1 MEQQTKTGDVVKVGI
16 ERVAFGGEGVGR
28 VGGMVVF
35 VPFTAAGDH
44 VEITVTET
52 KRRYLKG
59 KIRRLSVPSP
69 ARQQPLCRYF
79 TACGGCR
86 YQHIRP
92 EEQIRIKQSQVIE
105 LFERIG
111 KMPSPP
117 VREIIPSP
125 RPFHYRIKADY
136 HLDLQPGRS
145 PALGFMDVMNRRV
158 IDIDRCEIVDEP
170 INRACQTFRR
180 DLASGRITK
189 PRDRQAVWSA
199 DTPGGIPEVI
209 TDFRVPRFVT
219 RTVMGHRLRV
229 PYRGFFQA
237 NGALLPRLVAAVVE
251 AAGPTGRET
260 IADVHC
266 GSGLFSFFLSPAA
279 RTVHGIEVNGEAVHC
294 ARWNHREAGLAN
306 AIFHRGDAGE
316 VLNTIFVAGKKRIDI
331 LILDPPRTGCDPA
344 LLAALAELRPARIVY
359 ISCNPA
365 TQARDIRCLAN
376 QGFTLQYLQPFDM
389 FPQTAHIEVVALL
402 NGSHP
407 VSRRENEGRDIF

>member
-1 MEQQTKTGDVVKVGI
+1 MEKQAKTGDVLEVGI
-16 ERVAFGGEGVGR
+16 EGVAFGGEGVGR
-28 VGGMVVF
+28 VGSMVVF
-35 VPFTAAGDH
+35 VPFTAAGDR

-52 KRRYLKG
+52 KRRYLRG
-59 KIRRLSVPSP
+59 KIHRLSVPSP

-125 RPFHYRIKADY
+125 LPFHYRVKADY
-136 HLDLQPGRS
+136 HLALPPGRS
-145 PALGFMDVMNRRV
+145 PALGFMDVLNRRV
-158 IDIDRCEIVDEP
+158 IDIDRCEIVDDT
-170 INRACQTFRR
+170 INRACLAYRR
-180 DLASGRITK
+180 DLAAGRIAK
-189 PRDRQAVWSA
+189 PRDRQTVWSA
-199 DTPGGIPEVI
+199 DTPGGTPEVI

-219 RTVMGHRLRV
+219 RTVMGHGLRV

-266 GSGLFSFFLSPAA
+266 GSGLFSFFLAPSA
-279 RTVHGIEVNGEAVHC
+279 RAVHGIEVDGEAVHC

-306 AIFHRGDAGE
+306 AVFHRGDAGE
-316 VLNTIFVAGKKRIDI
+316 VLNTTFVTGKRKIDT

-344 LLAALAELRPARIVY
+344 LIAALTELRPARIVY

-365 TQARDIRCLAN
+365 TQARDIRSLAD

-389 FPQTAHIEVVALL
+389 FPQTAHIEVLALL
-402 NGSHP
+402 TGSHP
-407 VSRRENEGRDIF
+407 VLRFENDGREP